1 MRVEQL
7 ALQPMISFGI
17 AMAVFTAQ
25 NFGARRFD
33 RIRDAVHRCSLL
45 TLAFSLFAAVV
56 VFAFGEEVIGIFL
69 DNPSPTVMEA
79 AHLYILYTVP
89 VYFFL
94 SQIFIY
100 RNACV

>member
-1 MRVEQL
+1 M
-7 ALQPMISFGI
+7 
-17 AMAVFTAQ
+17 
-25 NFGARRFD
+25 
-33 RIRDAVHRCSLL
+33 
-45 TLAFSLFAAVV
+45 

-69 DNPSPTVMEA
+69 DNPSPTVMES

-100 RNACV
+100 RNACQGMGVSMIPMLSGVVELKLIIPFTVPLLIGNVFQ